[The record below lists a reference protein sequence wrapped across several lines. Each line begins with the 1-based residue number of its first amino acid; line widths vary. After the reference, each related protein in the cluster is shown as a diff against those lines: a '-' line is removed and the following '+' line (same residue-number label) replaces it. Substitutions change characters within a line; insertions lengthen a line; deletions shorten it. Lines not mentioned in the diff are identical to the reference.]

1 MNEKGQ
7 KFYFTFGSNEKFPY
21 PNSYLVVI
29 AENEKQACEVF
40 RKHFPDRHENTLN
53 CSFVYTENEW
63 NKAEVFRR
71 YQDPSIILSEWEQEE
86 RRMDIDK
93 RTIEN
98 KKNPLSF
105 EAEKKHKNQ
114 QEYER

>member
-1 MNEKGQ
+1 
-7 KFYFTFGSNEKFPY
+7 
-21 PNSYLVVI
+21 
-29 AENEKQACEVF
+29 
-40 RKHFPDRHENTLN
+40 
-53 CSFVYTENEW
+53 
-63 NKAEVFRR
+63 
-71 YQDPSIILSEWEQEE
+71 
-86 RRMDIDK
+86 MDIDK